1 MQDAGRDDAS
11 LAERIGA
18 GDDADA
24 EAQLC
29 RRWFPRVRA
38 YGRLHLRGADAAAD
52 LAQEVLVVVIG
63 ALRERRVTEIDRLA
77 AYVSGVCRNVVRDWK
92 KGELRR
98 GALLQR
104 FGPTWLETV
113 APAPSVEGARLAECL
128 GRLGARDRAI
138 VVLTYYAESDGAE
151 IARELGMTAG
161 NVRVA
166 RHRALKQLLAC
177 MRSESEP

>member
-18 GDDADA
+18 GDDPDA

-38 YGRLHLRGADAAAD
+38 YGRLHLRDADAAAD

-63 ALRERRVTEIDRLA
+63 ALRERRVTDADRLA
-77 AYVSGVCRNVVRDWK
+77 AYVSGVCRNIVRDWK
-92 KGELRR
+92 KGERRR
-98 GALLQR
+98 GARLQR
-104 FGPTWLETV
+104 FGATWLETV
-113 APAPSVEGARLAECL
+113 APAPSVEGARLSECL
-128 GRLGARDRAI
+128 GRLGPRDRAI
-138 VVLTYYAESDGAE
+138 VVLTYYADSDGDE
-151 IARELGMTAG
+151 IARELGMTTG

-177 MRSESEP
+177 IGGEP

>member
-1 MQDAGRDDAS
+1 MEDAGRDDAT

-29 RRWFPRVRA
+29 RRWFPRIRA
-38 YGRLHLRGADAAAD
+38 YGRLHLRDADAAAD

-63 ALRERRVTEIDRLA
+63 ALRERRVSETDRLA

-92 KGELRR
+92 KGERRR

-113 APAPSVEGARLAECL
+113 TPPPQVEGARLSDCL
-128 GRLGARDRAI
+128 GRLGTRDRAI
-138 VVLTYYAESDGAE
+138 VVLTYYADRDGDE
-151 IARELGMTAG
+151 IARQLGMSAG

-177 MRSESEP
+177 LGKEEP